1 MIKSIEKL
9 SKNTYVISALILIA
23 VLNIL
28 AYLHQQSVLC
38 LGIFLLSICFINCY
52 TENLTYGILLTLMR
66 EMNDRNDI
74 FANTFEVN

>member
-28 AYLHQQSVLC
+28 AYLHQKSVLC

-52 TENLTYGILLTLMR
+52 TENLTYGILFSLFVT
-66 EMNDRNDI
+66 NI
-74 FANTFEVN
+74 VFGGCQIKKHYY